1 MKNLKYLIL
10 PMVIILITAGL
21 MYRYGGI
28 DVRNTDFRDWFSE
41 QTIITFIVVPA
52 ILWTVFRLIK

>member
-1 MKNLKYLIL
+1 MKQLKYLIVPL
-10 PMVIILITAGL
+10 VIILIIAGL
-21 MYRYGGI
+21 MYRYGGT

-41 QTIITFIVVPA
+41 ENIITVIVVPA

>member
-1 MKNLKYLIL
+1 MKHLKYLIL
-10 PMVIILITAGL
+10 PLVIILITAGL

-28 DVRNTDFRDWFSE
+28 DVRNTDFRDWFGE

-52 ILWTVFRLIK
+52 IIWTVFRLIK